1 MGRAIRRE
9 DNSFL
14 KALLKLIPSEV
25 VAVFIFLQGVLPEA
39 FVPHLVVSVIL
50 VIITPLYLRF
60 AMGVRSRSQ
69 LVLST
74 ISMAVWI
81 YALGQGP
88 VRFLSA
94 PYHEPWYGSVAL
106 ALWTLI
112 PPMFLFQRPETSAGP
127 APEAQGSGEAA
138 DGDEEARS

>member
-25 VAVFIFLQGVLPEA
+25 VAVYVFLQGVLPER
-39 FVPHLVVSVIL
+39 FVPHLVVALLL
-50 VIITPLYLRF
+50 VAMTPLYLYL
-60 AMGVRSRSQ
+60 AMGVRSRMQ
-69 LVLST
+69 LVVST
-74 ISMAVWI
+74 FSMVVWI

-94 PYHEPWYGSVAL
+94 PLYEPWYGSAAL

-112 PPMFLFQRPETSAGP
+112 PPMLLYHSREAPETA
-127 APEAQGSGEAA
+127 
-138 DGDEEARS
+138 

>member
-25 VAVFIFLQGVLPEA
+25 VAVYVFLQGVLPER
-39 FVPHLVVSVIL
+39 FVPHLVVALLL
-50 VIITPLYLRF
+50 VAMTPLYLYL
-60 AMGVRSRSQ
+60 AMGVRSRVQ
-69 LVLST
+69 LVVST
-74 ISMAVWI
+74 FSMVVWI

-94 PYHEPWYGSVAL
+94 PLYEPWYGSAAL

-112 PPMFLFQRPETSAGP
+112 PPMLLYHSREAPETA
-127 APEAQGSGEAA
+127 
-138 DGDEEARS
+138 

>member
-25 VAVFIFLQGVLPEA
+25 IAVYIFVQGILPQA
-39 FVPHLVVSVIL
+39 LVPHLVVSGIL
-50 VIITPLYLRF
+50 VIMTPLYLRF

-69 LVLST
+69 LVVST

-88 VRFLSA
+88 VRFLPA
-94 PYHEPWYGSVAL
+94 PYYEPWYGSVVI

-112 PPMFLFQRPETSAGP
+112 PPMLLYHGGGGGADRGE
-127 APEAQGSGEAA
+127 EAA
-138 DGDEEARS
+138 S

>member
-25 VAVFIFLQGVLPEA
+25 VAVFIFVQGVLPEA
-39 FVPHLVVSVIL
+39 FVPHLVVSAIL

-88 VRFLSA
+88 VRFLPA

-112 PPMFLFQRPETSAGP
+112 PPMFLFQRPEASAGP
-127 APEAQGSGEAA
+127 AAEAQGPGEAA
-138 DGDEEARS
+138 GGDEGARS